1 MDEAAVMLLSPDL
14 PADRLEITY
23 SVSKDTVS
31 VEAQVV
37 SAVEA
42 ELTGESV
49 ERFGFLVGDLVDDYT
64 IDAASRR
71 LTLFKTRSS

>member
-1 MDEAAVMLLSPDL
+1 MLLSPDL